1 MPRELRD
8 QVYSYLWTKDTVNA
22 LDYSALLQPTM
33 KESKRNIRVM
43 GQQGKLPE
51 NTPRFVESHIVG
63 EDVAFE
69 AMAWLYSNSV
79 HLKIDTPV
87 KLASF
92 FDQDVYGY
100 GLSPKDYKLRALKVE
115 VPLGMQ
121 DYRTFDESD
130 MKHFHLLLNANL
142 KPGFRVEISFLA
154 RPNRID
160 FRHLILYTRS
170 LSQITDVF
178 RKNNIEVTIK
188 YTGEVFHNVDAEF
201 LNSDFDPDTTIY
213 ELACKPWTGSLSK
226 NPLDLPGVSVI
237 TYNLRCL
244 YIKLMRN
251 LVCSGAWCTEVCC
264 KQSLPEDL

>member
-79 HLKIDTPV
+79 HLKIDTPE
-87 KLASF
+87 KLTSF

-100 GLSPKDYKLRALKVE
+100 GLSPKEYKLRALKVE
-115 VPLGMQ
+115 VPLGTC
-121 DYRTFDESD
+121 DYHKFNGSD
-130 MKHFHLLLNANL
+130 MEHFRLLLNANL
-142 KPGFRVEISFLA
+142 KPGFRVEISLLA
-154 RPNRID
+154 RPNRLD
-160 FRHLILYTRS
+160 FGHLILYTRS
-170 LSQITDVF
+170 LSRMTDVF
-178 RKNNIEVTIK
+178 RKNNIQVTIK

-201 LNSDFDPDTTIY
+201 LNSDYDVDTMIY

-226 NPLDLPGVSVI
+226 NPSDLPSVSAI
-237 TYNLRCL
+237 FHNLRYL
-244 YIKLMRN
+244 YT
-251 LVCSGAWCTEVCC
+251 S
-264 KQSLPEDL
+264 SLCAT